1 MKAEEP
7 SKAKFEKT
15 KGEFQRRLLEL
26 ETELVNHKLKD
37 VVSIP
42 AKLVDKL
49 QLLTPQV
56 NFKLSPHNVITLGQ
70 RLTDTSNLMIPITGS
85 SVLYFFLCVC
95 ASFGYLYCQF
105 FFNVIASKW
114 LTSIHF
120 TMLGFEPTTSWS

>member
-7 SKAKFEKT
+7 SKAKLEKT

-26 ETELVNHKLKD
+26 ETELGNHILKD

-42 AKLVDKL
+42 TKLVDKL

-70 RLTDTSNLMIPITGS
+70 RLTDTNNLMIPITG
-85 SVLYFFLCVC
+85 
-95 ASFGYLYCQF
+95 
-105 FFNVIASKW
+105 
-114 LTSIHF
+114 
-120 TMLGFEPTTSWS
+120 